1 MSHFLLYCLK
11 NFFFVSL
18 MTQKR
23 EAYNKIEKKEPLAKL
38 SQCHLAEKRRRL
50 KIAVEKTCHYVD
62 KSVNWTSNLGVENVI
77 RLEKL

>member
-1 MSHFLLYCLK
+1 
-11 NFFFVSL
+11 

-23 EAYNKIEKKEPLAKL
+23 EAYNKIEKKKKDPLL

-62 KSVNWTSNLGVENVI
+62 KSVN
-77 RLEKL
+77 

>member
-1 MSHFLLYCLK
+1 
-11 NFFFVSL
+11 

-23 EAYNKIEKKEPLAKL
+23 EAYNKIEKDPLAKLL

-62 KSVNWTSNLGVENVI
+62 KSVN
-77 RLEKL
+77 

>member
-1 MSHFLLYCLK
+1 
-11 NFFFVSL
+11 

-23 EAYNKIEKKEPLAKL
+23 EAYNKIEKKKIHWQAKL

-62 KSVNWTSNLGVENVI
+62 KSVN
-77 RLEKL
+77 